1 MFKIQA
7 NLTNPSES
15 HTNEMIAEMVKKLLN
30 FKSINTWYDPDVLL
44 KFFFFSFTKV
54 QLANNSFAQHLR
66 CISVGLRTCIP
77 SP

>member
-44 KFFFFSFTKV
+44 KIFFFLLQKS
-54 QLANNSFAQHLR
+54 N
-66 CISVGLRTCIP
+66 
-77 SP
+77 